1 MPFPVFFASLI
12 SSSLMGTMGSR
23 RRVHL
28 LGVAVGKKDHRR
40 LRTCNLK
47 RAWHPVINFPLAMKR
62 LVGIV
67 CCLFLVFASAL
78 WALEPCQSYNT
89 HHDIHAQADENSSAP
104 GLEFSHSHA
113 STNDQT
119 IHCPY
124 PQIKLSFVTQ
134 PSSRITYP
142 MTAGNVVPIS
152 FCSTVARGTGW
163 MIHGEQRPPG
173 SFLSAVSPYLSLSVL
188 RI

>member
-1 MPFPVFFASLI
+1 MLE
-12 SSSLMGTMGSR
+12 R
-23 RRVHL
+23 RRYR
-28 LGVAVGKKDHRR
+28 GWRWKNNDRWFQR
-40 LRTCNLK
+40 CNLK
-47 RAWHPVINFPLAMKR
+47 RAWHPVIIFSLAMKR
-62 LVGIV
+62 LGGIV

-78 WALEPCQSYNT
+78 WALEPCQSYNS
-89 HHDIHAQADENSSAP
+89 HHDIHAQADESSRAL

-113 STNDQT
+113 PPNDQT
-119 IHCPY
+119 FHCPH

-142 MTAGNVVPIS
+142 MTARNVGSIS
-152 FCSTVARGTGW
+152 FCSTVARGPAW
-163 MIHGEQRPPG
+163 MIHGEERPTG